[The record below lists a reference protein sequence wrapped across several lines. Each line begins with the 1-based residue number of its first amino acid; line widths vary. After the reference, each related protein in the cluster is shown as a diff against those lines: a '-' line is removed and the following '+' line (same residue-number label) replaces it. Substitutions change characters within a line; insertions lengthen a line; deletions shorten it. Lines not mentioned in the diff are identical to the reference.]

1 MSSVSSLGAGARRA
15 VRKRGLTA
23 ALMLVFLSGCTII
36 QGDTAALDKMKNAPS
51 TPAPSVASTAA
62 TSQVNNALATGSIA
76 NASIAS
82 AGIPIPLISP
92 RHRDIRVA
100 SIDPRAGLSALT
112 PGVPMS
118 QLAGVYLKYGDAI
131 KVAEASKLNT
141 PKEVRRVL
149 KTLRFS
155 EPASLAD
162 GWYAV
167 RAMTAAQS
175 KVFAQGVRDE
185 VRINGQA
192 KVLASLEDTDYVLR
206 IPGAGDAI
214 SSVMA
219 SAEVE
224 NERMLKLRKRFIDT
238 AFKFQKQ
245 KWGMNEPLS
254 GEPAVKAADATE
266 QPSAVRRLLAALSPV
281 SEAQAYST
289 PVMTKILA
297 QAAREVIAAPIIPI
311 AVNGKDETSTCLNW
325 ARLNLNQCIAAAHFP
340 SEEAWCTGTHA
351 IEEVRACW
359 MAAMPAPAAT
369 PH

>member
-1 MSSVSSLGAGARRA
+1 MPKVLSQRAAARRA
-15 VRKRGLTA
+15 GREHGLGA
-23 ALMLVFLSGCTII
+23 ALMLVLLSGCTII
-36 QGDTAALDKMKNAPS
+36 QGDTTALDNMKANPAAAAS
-51 TPAPSVASTAA
+51 VAANTPATAPR
-62 TSQVNNALATGSIA
+62 TNDVLATG
-76 NASIAS
+76 SIAS
-82 AGIPIPLISP
+82 AGIPIPLMSP
-92 RHRDIRVA
+92 RHRDVRVA
-100 SIDPRAGLSALT
+100 SIDPRAGISSLSQGM
-112 PGVPMS
+112 PIS
-118 QLAGVYLKYGDAI
+118 QLAGVYLQYGNAM

-155 EPASLAD
+155 QPENLAD
-162 GWYAV
+162 GWYVV
-167 RAMTAAQS
+167 RAMAAAQS
-175 KVFAQGVRDE
+175 KLFADGVRNE

-214 SSVMA
+214 SAVMA
-219 SAEVE
+219 SATVE
-224 NERMLKLRKRFIDT
+224 NDRMTTLRKRFIDT

-245 KWGMNEPLS
+245 KWGMTEPLS
-254 GEPAVKAADATE
+254 SEPIVKAAEAAPASSTF
-266 QPSAVRRLLAALSPV
+266 RRLLAALSPV

-289 PVMTKILA
+289 TVMTKILA
-297 QAAREVIAAPIIPI
+297 QGAREVIAAPIIPI
-311 AVNGKDETSTCLNW
+311 ALSGKDETSTCLNW

-359 MAAMPAPAAT
+359 AAAMPAPGAA